1 MSQVSTSLLLN
12 LAILK
17 VNWDKNRDVIH
28 NFMPLVGYA
37 ITTLPTDVVSVTE
50 LKEAIQTAANFRI
63 PTGALESLVRRA
75 SRPPYRYVER
85 KAQNFHR
92 ILQNIPSAN
101 FIEERERVQASFERL
116 FNEFNAFCAETFAEH
131 SEGDASRAFF
141 EVLYDI
147 APHIADAAAELSIPA
162 EDANQAISN
171 LRYRAARFIEHERP
185 QNSESAAAIENFI
198 RGAVLAESFYY
209 SSPENVRSKFRDVAV
224 FYDTR
229 LLSQILGYASAPEV
243 EKAQELHAMVRAS
256 HARTRIFEHNL
267 QELIGIFNAALAARK
282 SGPLRPRKPGDIFD
296 FFNANVST
304 VSDIQLELGRLD
316 QRLTSLGISVVE
328 HPPYSIQLGVDETK
342 LAHYIRDEVYYVSDW
357 ALQADI
363 ASLSAIY
370 RLRGGRSKQYLEACD
385 AIFVTTNSA
394 LARASTIFF
403 NDEHGHSDAP
413 VCISDHV
420 FCMLVWLKVAD
431 KWPDAPTDLM
441 VATCYAAL
449 QPSTRL
455 WDNYIAEAE
464 KLKARGD
471 IVAADFA
478 LLAHSIEARQALMD
492 ITEGDEEAFVV
503 GSAAEVLAAA
513 KAAVLRDSEKALEA
527 KDAEIAQTAR
537 ASARERNAQ
546 AAEIARGSARLIE
559 GRERLGKILYTLFA
573 AILLLLIL
581 WASVTASSANVL
593 NYFSGH
599 FDLNAMLTRRT
610 GEVALWC
617 ILWVLGGFNLV
628 LGWAFVAPAR
638 RAALWLAGKIV
649 A

>member
-28 NFMPLVGYA
+28 NFMPFVGYA
-37 ITTLPTDVVSVTE
+37 IASLPTDIVSVTE
-50 LKEAIQTAANFRI
+50 LKEAIQAAANFRI
-63 PTGALESLVRRA
+63 PSGALESLVRRA
-75 SRPPYRYVER
+75 SRPPYRYVEH

-92 ILQNIPSAN
+92 ILSNIPSAN
-101 FIEERERVQASFERL
+101 FLDERERIQASFDAL
-116 FNEFNAFCAETFAEH
+116 FAAFNTFCAKTFAEY
-131 SEGDASRAFF
+131 SEIDASRAFF

-147 APHIADAAAELSIPA
+147 APHIADAAKEFSVPA
-162 EDANQAISN
+162 EDVIQPSLN
-171 LRYRAARFIEHERP
+171 LRYRAARFIEHERS
-185 QNSESAAAIENFI
+185 QHSENAVAIENFI

-209 SSPENVRSKFRDVAV
+209 SSPENVLSKFRQVSV

-229 LLSQILGYASAPEV
+229 LLIQILGYSSAPEA

-256 HARTRIFEHNL
+256 QARARIFEHNL
-267 QELIGIFNAALAARK
+267 QELIGIFNAALVARK
-282 SGPLRPRKPGDIFD
+282 LGPLRPRNPGDMFD
-296 FFNANVST
+296 CFNANGST
-304 VSDIQLELGRLD
+304 ISDIQLELGRLE
-316 QRLTSLGISVVE
+316 QKLKSLGISVVE
-328 HPPYSIQLGVDETK
+328 HPPYTLQLGVDETK
-342 LAHYIRDEVYYVSDW
+342 IAQYIRNEISYVSDW
-357 ALQADI
+357 ALKADI
-363 ASLSAIY
+363 SSLSAIY
-370 RLRGGRSKQYLEACD
+370 RLRGGKAKQYLEACD

-455 WDNYIAEAE
+455 WENYLAEAE

-471 IVAADFA
+471 IVEADFA

-492 ITEGDEEAFVV
+492 MTEGDENAFVV
-503 GSAAEVLAAA
+503 GSAVEVLAAA
-513 KAAVLRDSEKALEA
+513 KGAVLRESEQALAA
-527 KDAEIAQTAR
+527 KDAEIARTALDSALER
-537 ASARERNAQ
+537 DAQATELARSAGRLTKARERV
-546 AAEIARGSARLIE
+546 
-559 GRERLGKILYTLFA
+559 GKIIYVAVSALLFSV
-573 AILLLLIL
+573 IL
-581 WASVTASSANVL
+581 WASMIASSANAL
-593 NYFSGH
+593 TYFSGH
-599 FDLNAMLTRRT
+599 FDLRETLTLRT
-610 GEVALWC
+610 LVVMLWC
-617 ILWVLGGFNLV
+617 ILWVLGALNLV
-628 LGWAFVAPAR
+628 LGWAFVTPAR
-638 RAALWLAGKIV
+638 RLALWLAGKIV